1 MKIEYRKG
9 NTGDLKEICT
19 LIKGAIVNLERH
31 NIFQWDN
38 LYPDEKILREDIIKK
53 ELNVGIISGRIASIY
68 VLNQESDDDY
78 INGRWEYADLPY
90 CVIHRLC
97 VNPDFQNMGVAGR
110 TMKHIEAEVLKMGI
124 KSIRLDA
131 FTENPFALKL
141 YHSLGYRITGYAD
154 WRKGRFCLMEKYL
167 ELPEPA

>member
-1 MKIEYRKG
+1 M
-9 NTGDLKEICT
+9 
-19 LIKGAIVNLERH
+19 
-31 NIFQWDN
+31 
-38 LYPDEKILREDIIKK
+38 
-53 ELNVGIISGRIASIY
+53 GIISGRIASIY

-124 KSIRLDA
+124 KAIRLDA